1 VTSGLVDPGNLVAV
15 RGIDIP
21 AASATPNAA
30 AAGDCPAP
38 SADGTVHLLK
48 TTLNCDTA
56 SYSQPPTAYTI
67 TPNADG
73 SVTVT
78 DNAFAAAADLFAKG
92 DGIDTLWNI
101 ENLRFCLGTDPVT
114 KNCNSFTDVRAPTRP
129 SSPIIGTAVAGDASA
144 LVQWTAGPDTGA
156 DATTQFK
163 IQVITGGNVVNT
175 ITGIAPTATSR
186 TVTGL
191 TNGTSYTFRVIAS
204 NGNGDSPPSAASN
217 AVTPVNSPPSVLVS
231 NPANGSTGFAIGANL
246 TATFSENVVNVSN
259 TTVLLRRNSDGVG
272 LGKTVAYN
280 AATRTVTVNPNAN
293 LAQNTSYTLTL
304 VGTGA
309 GGIQDAS
316 GLHLA
321 TTAIVFT
328 TAGDTTAPTV
338 TATTPPNNSVGV
350 SRNANQVVNF
360 SERVV
365 GVSDASVQLV
375 DRANGNVLPATL
387 TLNAAGNRLTINPAA
402 NLAANTAYDLK
413 LLGGAALIRDAVGN
427 PLADTTI
434 GFRTR

>member
-1 VTSGLVDPGNLVAV
+1 M
-15 RGIDIP
+15 
-21 AASATPNAA
+21 
-30 AAGDCPAP
+30 
-38 SADGTVHLLK
+38 
-48 TTLNCDTA
+48 
-56 SYSQPPTAYTI
+56 
-67 TPNADG
+67 
-73 SVTVT
+73 
-78 DNAFAAAADLFAKG
+78 
-92 DGIDTLWNI
+92 
-101 ENLRFCLGTDPVT
+101 
-114 KNCNSFTDVRAPTRP
+114 
-129 SSPIIGTAVAGDASA
+129 
-144 LVQWTAGPDTGA
+144 
-156 DATTQFK
+156 
-163 IQVITGGNVVNT
+163 
-175 ITGIAPTATSR
+175 
-186 TVTGL
+186 TGL
-191 TNGTSYTFRVIAS
+191 TNGLSYTFRVIAT
-204 NGNGDSPPSAASN
+204 NVVGDSAPSAASN

-338 TATTPPNNSVGV
+338 TSSVPANGAVGV
-350 SRNANQVVNF
+350 APGVTATVNF
-360 SERVV
+360 SERIQ
-365 GVSDASVQLV
+365 GASDASVVLV
-375 DRANGNVLPATL
+375 NRATGDVIPATVL
-387 TLNAAGNRLTINPAA
+387 ITNAAGTRMTVNPTPT
-402 NLAANTAYDLK
+402 LARNTAYDLK
-413 LLGGAALIRDAVGN
+413 LLGGAALLRDVAGN

-434 GFRTR
+434 GFTTR